1 VSTECFFLPPKNL
14 IPKSQKK
21 EKKKKKKRELISNR
35 ANLTVTDHKRRCVA
49 SQMPLPCGKATHEK
63 PKRQGKKELH
73 DFFST
78 K

>member
-1 VSTECFFLPPKNL
+1 VFFPATEKSDPK
-14 IPKSQKK
+14 IAKK
-21 EKKKKKKRELISNR
+21 RKKKKKKRELISNR

-73 DFFST
+73 DFFFN
-78 K
+78 